1 MSIKVYTDGACKG
14 NPGPGGWGVYIIH
27 GSDEIELFDGNP
39 NTTNNQ
45 MEMQA
50 AIEALKYLKEENQ
63 PIDLYTDSNYLRQGI
78 TEWIFN
84 WKKNNWRTASKK
96 PVANKDLWIEI
107 SELSSVMAVNWHWV
121 KGHDG
126 DPGNERAYR
135 VPRQSPTWRSPPGT
149 NKMENFDPDS
159 ST

>member
-14 NPGPGGWGVYIIH
+14 NPGPGGWGVYIIY

-96 PVANKDLWIEI
+96 PVANKNLWIEI
-107 SELSSVMAVNWHWV
+107 SELSAEMAVNWHWV

-126 DPGNERAYR
+126 DPGNERADYLANR
-135 VPRQSPTWRSPPGT
+135 GVDNVS
-149 NKMENFDPDS
+149 
-159 ST
+159 

>member
-45 MEMQA
+45 MELQA

-78 TEWIFN
+78 IEWIFN
-84 WKKNNWRTASKK
+84 WKMNNWRTASKK

-126 DPGNERAYR
+126 DPGNERADYLANLG
-135 VPRQSPTWRSPPGT
+135 VDNVS
-149 NKMENFDPDS
+149 
-159 ST
+159 

>member
-84 WKKNNWRTASKK
+84 WKKNNWRTS
-96 PVANKDLWIEI
+96 ANKDVKNIDLWKTIDELNSMHSIEW
-107 SELSSVMAVNWHWV
+107 NWV
-121 KGHDG
+121 KGHSG
-126 DPGNERAYR
+126 NKGNETA
-135 VPRQSPTWRSPPGT
+135 
-149 NKMENFDPDS
+149 DS
-159 ST
+159 LANLAIDTKGDSTK

>member
-84 WKKNNWRTASKK
+84 WRKNNWRTASKK

-126 DPGNERAYR
+126 DPGNERADYLANR
-135 VPRQSPTWRSPPGT
+135 GVDNVS
-149 NKMENFDPDS
+149 
-159 ST
+159 